1 MSSFR
6 YSIIVMVVFSL
17 TAVGWAEREP
27 ADLILRL
34 TLDLADGSRIMG
46 VPSIKSVP
54 VQTPYAKMD
63 IPLKQIVNI
72 KVEDDHET
80 ASFELQN
87 GDTLTGVLDLG
98 AMELKTSFGSI
109 RAPVHQ
115 LQVISV
121 RPAGMPHGLLL
132 WNRLDGNPSLAGP
145 NVEFL
150 SKEGF
155 VQGKVGR
162 AVQVAGNNEW
172 GFRVALDKLRNTPRG
187 TIEYWM
193 KVITKPPTVSHG
205 SGPLYTIFTGGPHA
219 Q

>member
-1 MSSFR
+1 MDKFKR
-6 YSIIVMVVFSL
+6 CIVALTVLSL
-17 TAVGWAEREP
+17 TTAGFADTEKTAP
-27 ADLILRL
+27 ALRL
-34 TLDLADGSRIMG
+34 AVDLVDGSHIIG
-46 VPSIKSVP
+46 VPGIDSVP

-63 IPLKQIVNI
+63 IALDQIVNI
-72 KVEDDHET
+72 KIEDDHET

-172 GFRVALDKLRNTPRG
+172 GFRVLCLHLV
-187 TIEYWM
+187 E
-193 KVITKPPTVSHG
+193 SH
-205 SGPLYTIFTGGPHA
+205 
-219 Q
+219 QW